1 MNSIRFLTLL
11 QKECMRFLKV
21 YNQTIISPVI
31 NALIFFAIFTIA
43 FGGRATTASGESYA
57 AIVVTGLVAMSALQA
72 AYQNTQA
79 TITVAKLLGFIK
91 DYTMTPLTNAE
102 IIIAMTLASMIRA
115 FLVAIATYIATIPF
129 VTLHPHNIFLALY
142 YITAGCVVF
151 SFVGILVGF
160 ASSDFDKAHAYTSY
174 IITPL
179 TMLSGTFYSIT
190 SMPSSWQKFVLL
202 NPVFYIIEGFRFG
215 MTGVGGNHI
224 YGALAIFALIPIF
237 GFLAMKVLRTG
248 IRV

>member
-1 MNSIRFLTLL
+1 MNSIRLSTLL
-11 QKECMRFLKV
+11 KKECVRFLKV

-31 NALIFFAIFTIA
+31 NALIFFAIFTTA
-43 FGGRATTASGESYA
+43 FKSSSVGSGSYS
-57 AIVVTGLVAMSALQA
+57 AIVATGLIIMSALQA

-79 TITVAKLLGFIK
+79 TITVAKLMGFIK

-102 IIIAMTLASMIRA
+102 IIIAMTLASLIRA
-115 FLVAIATYIATIPF
+115 LIVAAITYIAIMPF
-129 VTLHPHNIFLALY
+129 VVIHPHSIWISLY
-142 YITAGCVVF
+142 YLCVGSVVF
-151 SFVGILVGF
+151 SFVGILIGF
-160 ASSDFDKAHAYTSY
+160 ACSDFDKAHAYTSY

-190 SMPSSWQKFVLL
+190 SMPPAWQKFVLL

-215 MTGVGGNHI
+215 MTGVGGDHI

-237 GFLAMKVLRTG
+237 GIWATKSIRKGLR
-248 IRV
+248 V

>member
-1 MNSIRFLTLL
+1 MNSIRLFTLL
-11 QKECMRFLKV
+11 KKECVRFLKV

-31 NALIFFAIFTIA
+31 NALIFFVIFTTA
-43 FGGRATTASGESYA
+43 FGGSVSGASYTV
-57 AIVVTGLVAMSALQA
+57 IVATGLIAMSALQA

-102 IIIAMTLASMIRA
+102 IIIAMTLASLIRA
-115 FLVAIATYIATIPF
+115 LIVAVVTYIALMPF
-129 VTLHPHNIFLALY
+129 VIIHPHNIWIALY
-142 YITAGCVVF
+142 YLCVGSIVF
-151 SFVGILVGF
+151 SFVGILIGF
-160 ASSDFDKAHAYTSY
+160 ACSDFDKAHAYTSY

-190 SMPSSWQKFVLL
+190 LLSPSWQKIVLL

-224 YGALAIFALIPIF
+224 YGGLTLFALLPIF
-237 GFLAMKVLRTG
+237 GVWAVRSTQKGLR
-248 IRV
+248 V

>member
-1 MNSIRFLTLL
+1 MNKIRFYSLL
-11 QKECMRFLKV
+11 KKECVRFLKV

-31 NALIFFAIFTIA
+31 NALIFFLIFTTA
-43 FGGRATTASGESYA
+43 FGGSSAGGASYT
-57 AIVVTGLVAMSALQA
+57 AIVATGLIIMSALQG

-102 IIIAMTLASMIRA
+102 IIIAMTLASVIRA
-115 FLVAIATYIATIPF
+115 LLVAVVTYIALMPF
-129 VTLHPHNIFLALY
+129 IVINPHNVWIAIY
-142 YITAGCVVF
+142 YISVGSIVF
-151 SFVGILVGF
+151 SFVGILIGF

-179 TMLSGTFYSIT
+179 TMLSGTFYSVT
-190 SMPSSWQKFVLL
+190 SLSPAWQKFVFL

-215 MTGVGGNHI
+215 MMGIGDGNLYGGLMI
-224 YGALAIFALIPIF
+224 LALIPIF
-237 GFLAMKVLRTG
+237 GFWAMKSITKGLR
-248 IRV
+248 V